1 MALVEAGLDRPRWFA
16 RWTQEHL
23 RVLFFSLGKIARA
36 PLAAGLTAL
45 VIGIAL
51 ALPASLYVAVR
62 NLSTIG
68 YSWQESLQIS
78 LFLKETVTTERG
90 AALAR
95 EIGSEAGVATTAYIS
110 REQSLAEFRELSGF
124 GEALDLLK
132 DNPLPAVVAVTPE
145 RRQPKAEVQRLL
157 ERLGSLPEVD
167 LAKLDQQWMERL
179 YALLAIA
186 ERAVGI
192 IALLLGLAVMVII
205 GNTIRLDI
213 EARREEIEVMKLIGA
228 PGSFVRR
235 PFLYS
240 GFWFG
245 LGGGILAWILVATG
259 TSMLEKPTAEL
270 AGLYESD
277 FRLTGLGLRD
287 GFSLILSGIVLG
299 WAGAFVTVARRI
311 AQIEPK

>member
-1 MALVEAGLDRPRWFA
+1 
-16 RWTQEHL
+16 
-23 RVLFFSLGKIARA
+23 VLFFSLGKIARA

-259 TSMLEKPTAEL
+259 TGMLAAPTAEL

-277 FRLTGLGLRD
+277 FRLSGLGLRD
-287 GFSLILSGIVLG
+287 GLSLILSGIVLG